1 MNAIKV
7 EVIDIRKRHL
17 PGKDR
22 VDTFAQVRFDSGAHR
37 EINVRNLYD
46 FWDSYMDEKEHKLE
60 ERRRK
65 DEENARAQREY
76 HERVKAEKLRKRRI
90 ADNLAIRL
98 GLDVAA
104 VETAHNGVVIG
115 YNHLKFLEG

>member
-1 MNAIKV
+1 
-7 EVIDIRKRHL
+7 
-17 PGKDR
+17 
-22 VDTFAQVRFDSGAHR
+22 
-37 EINVRNLYD
+37 
-46 FWDSYMDEKEHKLE
+46 MDEKEHKLE